1 MADKIYIKHNLGNFN
16 QPYIA
21 RSTVNA
27 QNPII
32 AQQNRRQPRIL
43 QVPSTYQNRQPS
55 TYRDPVSAQEP
66 NIRNKQHPFNR
77 SYRTPNAV
85 SNQIPFTYPTIAQQ
99 PAIYQ
104 HQSPDTY
111 TAQAQIPSQY
121 QHQSPYITQRS
132 YTFQSPAIYQHQS
145 PYTFRSPGTVQQ
157 PGTYQH
163 QQPASYDHRS
173 PYTIPKTYSHRT
185 PVSRQNSIAN
195 PVIRTRDYQNPVN
208 YQNPV
213 IRSKQ
218 SPVIAQS
225 PTPVIIANGNVGTTY
240 YYAGG
245 RNRINS
251 PLAATRNPSLIT
263 GAQTPMAPMSWNAY
277 GIHNHQSSSAT
288 NYDSQVELAFRL
300 DCNWLNGSPY
310 FNLWVKR
317 GPTGNQSAYSGSYF
331 CYDEI
336 DTATTMGSTAG
347 WYIASNWDLP
357 SSIVNSG
364 SGFKINMILQDWT
377 GSNGTVTGIQ
387 PVTSFD
393 YSHTNIS
400 YGTNIS
406 SLVGTSDPNSIWTGT
421 GTGASAFATKSV
433 NGSAST
439 TFNNAVTASTQTYP
453 ADPGGT
459 GAQTASSLSWGVRTT
474 ALRMTGGNTATFTQS
489 SNMDIIVQIELE
501 DQNTSNSNDLP
512 YHLIRTTNLL
522 QRVTTGGGG
531 GGGGGGFTPFTP
543 TFQSFY
549 QEPLAQEI
557 NRVSDPLDPA
567 VINPTIQQTGL

>member
-85 SNQIPFTYPTIAQQ
+85 SNQVPFTYPTIAQQ
-99 PAIYQ
+99 PATYQ
-104 HQSPDTY
+104 HQSPSIY

-121 QHQSPYITQRS
+121 QHQSPYITRRS

-163 QQPASYDHRS
+163 QQPATYDHRS

-195 PVIRTRDYQNPVN
+195 PVIRNRDYQNPVN

-213 IRSKQ
+213 IRNKQ

-225 PTPVIIANGNVGTTY
+225 PTPVIIANGTVGTTY
-240 YYAGG
+240 YFAGG

-251 PLAATRNPSLIT
+251 PFAATRVPSIVT
-263 GAQTPMAPMSWNAY
+263 GGQAPMAPMSWNAY

-288 NYDSQVELAFRL
+288 NYDSQVELSFRL

-317 GPTGNQSAYSGSYF
+317 GPTGNQTAYSGSYF

-336 DTATTMGSTAG
+336 DTSTVMGSTAG

-377 GSNGTVTGIQ
+377 GSNGTVSGIQ

-400 YGTNIS
+400 YGTDIS

-421 GTGASAFATKSV
+421 GTGASAFHTKTV
-433 NGSAST
+433 NGSASS

-453 ADPGGT
+453 ADPGGS
-459 GAQTASSLSWGVRTT
+459 GAQTASSLSWGMKTT

-501 DQNTSNSNDLP
+501 DQHTSSSNDLP
-512 YHLIRTTNLL
+512 YHLVRTSNLL

-531 GGGGGGFTPFTP
+531 GGGGGAPFTPFSP

-549 QEPLAQEI
+549 QEPLQQEI
-557 NRVSDPLDPA
+557 NRFNQPLDQ
-567 VINPTIQQTGL
+567 VENPIGQIAT

>member
-55 TYRDPVSAQEP
+55 TYRDPVNAQQP

-85 SNQIPFTYPTIAQQ
+85 SNQVPFTYPAIGTV

-104 HQSPDTY
+104 HQSPSIY
-111 TAQAQIPSQY
+111 TAQTQIPSQY

-173 PYTIPKTYSHRT
+173 PYTIPKTYVHRT
-185 PVSRQNSIAN
+185 PVNRQNSIAN
-195 PVIRTRDYQNPVN
+195 PVIRNRDYQNPVN

-213 IRSKQ
+213 IRNKQ

-225 PTPVIIANGNVGTTY
+225 PTPVIIANGNAGTTY
-240 YYAGG
+240 YYELG

-251 PLAATRNPSLIT
+251 PLAATRVPSIVT
-263 GAQTPMAPMSWNAY
+263 GTQSPMAPMSWNAY
-277 GIHNHQSSSAT
+277 GIHNHQSST
-288 NYDSQVELAFRL
+288 VTTYTSQVELAFRL

-310 FNLWVKR
+310 FNLYVKR
-317 GPTGNQSAYSGSYF
+317 GPAAASGAYTNGSYF
-331 CYDEI
+331 GYDEI
-336 DTATTMGSTAG
+336 DTATVMGSTSG
-347 WYIASNWDLP
+347 WYVASNWDLP

-364 SGFKINMILQDWT
+364 SGFKINMILSDWS
-377 GSNGTVTGIQ
+377 GSSGTVSGIQ

-400 YGTNIS
+400 YGTDIS
-406 SLVGTSDPNSIWTGT
+406 SSVGTSDPNGIWTGT
-421 GTGASAFATKSV
+421 GTGASAFVTKTV
-433 NGSAST
+433 NSGNS
-439 TFNNAVTASTQTYP
+439 TFNNAVSASTISYP
-453 ADPGGT
+453 ADPGGS
-459 GAQTASSLSWGVRTT
+459 GVQLASSLSWGVKTT
-474 ALRMTGGNTATFTQS
+474 AIRMTGGNTATFTTS
-489 SNMDIIVQIELE
+489 SNFDVIVQIELE
-501 DQNTSNSNDLP
+501 DQNTSSSNDLP
-512 YHLIRTTNLL
+512 YHLIRATNLL

-557 NRVSDPLDPA
+557 ARFNNFPTGESPLGQIA
-567 VINPTIQQTGL
+567 T